1 MDAAFPKL
9 RLLDV
14 TFGTPAQ
21 NLACDEAL
29 LDELEAG
36 FGEPTL
42 RFWESH
48 VPFVVLGY
56 SNSIA
61 TEVSRAECER
71 RGIPILRRISGGGA
85 VVQGPGC
92 LNYNLTL
99 PITDETSS
107 ITATNRLVMEQH
119 RVAMSMLLG
128 REVQQ
133 QGCTD
138 LTIGPLKFSGNSQRR
153 KSRALIFHGCFLLN
167 FDLKLIE
174 AVLSHPSKEP
184 QYRHHRTHIEFLTN
198 LNVPSERVKEALA
211 STWQATDVARHPSHI
226 RIEGLVHER
235 YANATWNEKF

>member
-1 MDAAFPKL
+1 VTGL

-48 VPFVVLGY
+48 VPFVVVGY
-56 SNSIA
+56 SNSVA
-61 TEVSRAECER
+61 REVNRAECER
-71 RGIPILRRISGGGA
+71 RGIPILRRISGGGT

-99 PITDETSS
+99 PIADETAS
-107 ITATNRLVMEQH
+107 IPQTNCFVMQRH
-119 RVAMSMLLG
+119 RDAVSELLG
-128 REVQQ
+128 REVKI
-133 QGCTD
+133 QGHTD
-138 LTIGPLKFSGNSQRR
+138 LTLDALKFSGNSQRR
-153 KSRALIFHGCFLLN
+153 KSRALVFHGCFLLQ

-174 AVLSHPSKEP
+174 AVLTHPSKEP
-184 QYRHHRTHIEFLTN
+184 DYRAHRSHAEFLTN
-198 LNVPSERVKEALA
+198 LNVPSEKIKAALIDA
-211 STWQATDVARHPSHI
+211 WGATETVIPPSHI
-226 RIEGLVHER
+226 RIEALVRER
-235 YANATWNEKF
+235 YANAEWNEKF

>member
-1 MDAAFPKL
+1 VTGL

-56 SNSIA
+56 SNKIA
-61 TEVSRAECER
+61 TEVNRTECER
-71 RGIPILRRISGGGA
+71 RGIPILRRSSGGGTIL
-85 VVQGPGC
+85 QGPGC

-99 PITDETSS
+99 PVSDETAS
-107 ITATNRLVMEQH
+107 ITATNDFVMERH
-119 RVAMSMLLG
+119 RAAISALLG
-128 REVQQ
+128 REVER

-138 LTIGPLKFSGNSQRR
+138 LTLGPLKFNGNAQRR
-153 KSRALIFHGCFLLN
+153 RSRALVFHGSLLLH
-167 FDLKLIE
+167 FDLSLIE
-174 AVLSHPSKEP
+174 AVLTHPSKEP
-184 QYRHHRTHIEFLTN
+184 DYRARRSHREFLTN
-198 LNVPSERVKEALA
+198 LNVTSESVKGALA
-211 STWQATDVARHPSHI
+211 TAWGAAKTATHPSHI
-226 RIEGLVHER
+226 RIEALVHER
-235 YANATWNEKF
+235 YANAEWNEKF

>member
-1 MDAAFPKL
+1 MTGL

-48 VPFVVLGY
+48 LPFVVVGY

-61 TEVSRAECER
+61 NEVNREECAR
-71 RGIPILRRISGGGA
+71 RGIPIFRRISGGGT
-85 VVQGPGC
+85 VVQGLGC

-99 PITDETSS
+99 PISQETAG
-107 ITATNRLVMEQH
+107 ITQTNCFVMQRH
-119 RVAMSMLLG
+119 RETLSDLLG
-128 REVQQ
+128 REVEI
-133 QGCTD
+133 QGHTD
-138 LTIGPLKFSGNSQRR
+138 LTVGSLKFSGNAQRR
-153 KSRALIFHGCFLLN
+153 KSRALVFHGCFLLH
-167 FDLKLIE
+167 FDLSLIE
-174 AVLSHPSKEP
+174 AVLAHPSKEP
-184 QYRHHRTHIEFLTN
+184 DYRRHRSHREFLTN
-198 LNVPSERVKEALA
+198 LNVGPEAVKNALIKA
-211 STWQATDVARHPSHI
+211 WGATEVVKAPSHI

-235 YANATWNEKF
+235 YANAEWNERF

>member
-1 MDAAFPKL
+1 MEAAFPKL
-9 RLLDV
+9 ALLDV

-48 VPFVVLGY
+48 VHFVVLGY
-56 SNSIA
+56 SNKIDS
-61 TEVSRAECER
+61 EVNRAECER
-71 RGIPILRRISGGGA
+71 RGIPILRRSSGGGT
-85 VVQGPGC
+85 VLQGPRC

-107 ITATNRLVMEQH
+107 ITATNRFVMERH
-119 RVAMSMLLG
+119 REAVSTLVG

-138 LTIGPLKFSGNSQRR
+138 LTIGSLKFSGNAQRR
-153 KSRALIFHGCFLLN
+153 KSRALVFHGSFLLN
-167 FDLKLIE
+167 FDLPLID
-174 AVLSHPSKEP
+174 AVLRHPSKEP
-184 QYRHHRTHIEFLTN
+184 DYRGHRGHRDFLTN
-198 LNVPSERVKEALA
+198 LNVRSEAVKAALIKA
-211 STWQATDVARHPSHI
+211 WAATEVVRHPSHV
-226 RIEGLVHER
+226 RIEGLVKER
-235 YANATWNEKF
+235 YENPEWNEKF

>member
-1 MDAAFPKL
+1 VTAL

-56 SNSIA
+56 SNKLA
-61 TEVSRAECER
+61 TEVNRVECER
-71 RGIPILRRISGGGA
+71 RRIPILRRSSGGGT
-85 VVQGPGC
+85 VLQGPGC

-99 PITDETSS
+99 LVGDETAS
-107 ITATNRLVMEQH
+107 ITATNRFVMERH
-119 RVAMSMLLG
+119 RTAISALLG
-128 REVQQ
+128 REVQR

-138 LTIGPLKFSGNSQRR
+138 LTIGPLKFSGNAQRR
-153 KSRALIFHGCFLLN
+153 KSHALVFHGCFLLN
-167 FDLKLIE
+167 FDLSLIE
-174 AVLSHPSKEP
+174 ALLNHPSKEP
-184 QYRHHRTHIEFLTN
+184 DYRGHRPHREFLTN
-198 LNVPSERVKEALA
+198 LNIPSETVKDALA
-211 STWQATDVARHPSHI
+211 TVWGASETVTHPSHI
-226 RIEGLVHER
+226 RIEGLVHDR
-235 YANATWNEKF
+235 YANAEWNEKF

>member
-1 MDAAFPKL
+1 VTEI

-48 VPFVVLGY
+48 IPFVVLGY

-61 TEVSRAECER
+61 TEVNRAECER

-85 VVQGPGC
+85 VVQGFGC

-99 PITDETSS
+99 PITEETAS
-107 ITATNRLVMEQH
+107 IPQTTCFIMQRH
-119 RVAMSMLLG
+119 RDAISKLLG
-128 REVQQ
+128 REVKIE
-133 QGCTD
+133 GLSD
-138 LTIGPLKFSGNSQRR
+138 LTIDSLKFSGNSQRR
-153 KSRALIFHGCFLLN
+153 KSRALVFHGCFLLN
-167 FDLKLIE
+167 FDLKLID
-174 AVLSHPSKEP
+174 AVLAHPSKEP
-184 QYRHHRTHIEFLTN
+184 DYRRHRSHGEFLTN
-198 LNVPSERVKEALA
+198 LNVSSEKVKEVLA
-211 STWQATDVARHPSHI
+211 SIWQSSEGTRHPSHI
-226 RIEGLVHER
+226 RIEGLARER
-235 YANATWNEKF
+235 YANPEWNEKF